1 MKKVLYNEKV
11 WIITPEEGHY
21 LALRGD
27 QTGSTSSELIIP
39 ISSDLIDRVFEVV
52 NTQKTV
58 YTPNYS
64 LEQKNLELAELKQY
78 IISQT
83 KILLESYLENN
94 PVKINDKFYS
104 VSTKSQA
111 NLLAMIKAGEMAQE
125 TGIDFTLTW
134 APVGEI
140 QQEYSLYDLKKIFV
154 EIQLYV
160 HKFVLQQQ
168 LKEQEILAISSKEE
182 LLNLDI
188 GYHA

>member
-104 VSTKSQA
+104 VSTKS
-111 NLLAMIKAGEMAQE
+111 
-125 TGIDFTLTW
+125 
-134 APVGEI
+134 
-140 QQEYSLYDLKKIFV
+140 
-154 EIQLYV
+154 
-160 HKFVLQQQ
+160 
-168 LKEQEILAISSKEE
+168 
-182 LLNLDI
+182 
-188 GYHA
+188 